1 MAIITA
7 PAPDSETEVI
17 VSVDETSDLAA
28 ENGPETPTE
37 AAGTSAV
44 EAKPAA
50 GENVKAGIDEDDD
63 TLNTGESLP
72 SSKLEDASGKA
83 EIAPTQSIQ
92 KLYEH
97 RCAYEDCPARWSK
110 FAVNQEEQDEL
121 EAQVRSTPIVH
132 RHTYQRDEREWVTKS
147 FEVNCGHM
155 RAFLSEALADYQDLD
170 LDLEGWSF
178 APPYNPLVHR
188 WERILGLHKQL
199 QTSENDSDK
208 KKAIEQLVEFLRP
221 LLAPSISDLAN
232 TQDTGQVEYDMIW
245 QIFPPGEIVL
255 RNVAGV
261 DALYRVAKT
270 YKSESEEVAWMITL
284 EYVDWDGERCGL
296 RTMEQSIPFYTG
308 VQRVTSLPVYPLSY
322 AKDPEQIKESVRAR
336 GRKFQQLR
344 GYHFLQ
350 YNGIKLELDSD
361 KKETMSGRV
370 MIDSHAYYISNNY
383 LKPDME
389 PLPAKVTESDR
400 PESKEEASKNDTS
413 DGEIRPA
420 EKITTADRNTYER
433 VEDLTELPDEYCL
446 LTNPLMIGFDLK
458 AKDWAEYHID
468 NLSEIEWNFKAFD
481 NLVLPGGEKELAWE
495 FVQSKTASKENFDDF
510 VSDKGRGIT
519 ILMFG
524 PPGVGKTYTAEAV
537 AEKARVP
544 LYRMSAGM
552 LGTTPEV
559 VEPALDQALMLC
571 RLWNAMLLLDEA
583 EVFLGARLDD
593 TLHRNELV
601 SVFLTKLEYC
611 QGILFLTTNRFTRI
625 DHAFQSRV
633 DLFLPYQDLDAATR
647 KQIWNNFIEHFGRDK
662 FDIST
667 EDVDRLSQ
675 LPINGRE
682 IKNLIKS
689 AQLLELR
696 TGGKVTTK
704 RLFMLADKRM
714 TALKMLEKYSNGAQA

>member
-17 VSVDETSDLAA
+17 VSVDEISDSAA
-28 ENGPETPTE
+28 ENGPETPTK
-37 AAGTSAV
+37 AAGTSAAEV
-44 EAKPAA
+44 KPAA
-50 GENVKAGIDEDDD
+50 GENVKAGADDD
-63 TLNTGESLP
+63 DDD
-72 SSKLEDASGKA
+72 DA
-83 EIAPTQSIQ
+83 

-97 RCAYEDCPARWSK
+97 RCAYEDCSARWSK
-110 FAVNQEEQDEL
+110 SAVNQEEQDEL
-121 EAQVRSTPIVH
+121 VAQVRSTPIVH

-188 WERILGLHKQL
+188 WERILGLHKEL
-199 QTSENDSDK
+199 QTCENDSDK
-208 KKAIEQLVEFLRP
+208 KKAVDQLVGFLQP

-261 DALYRVAKT
+261 DALHRVAKA
-270 YKSESEEVAWMITL
+270 YKSESEEVAWVITL

-350 YNGIKLELDSD
+350 YNGIKLALDSD
-361 KKETMSGRV
+361 KKETPRSFPQMGGRV
-370 MIDSHAYYISNNY
+370 MIDSHAYYVSNNY

-389 PLPAKVTESDR
+389 PLPAKATESDT
-400 PESKEEASKNDTS
+400 PESKEGANENDTG
-413 DGEIRPA
+413 DGEMRPA
-420 EKITTADRNTYER
+420 EKITTADRSTYGR
-433 VEDLTELPDEYCL
+433 VEDLSELPDEYCL
-446 LTNPLMIGFDLK
+446 LTNPLVIGFDLR
-458 AKDWAEYHID
+458 AKDWAEYHI
-468 NLSEIEWNFKAFD
+468 D

-510 VSDKGRGIT
+510 VSDKGRDIT

-524 PPGVGKTYTAEAV
+524 PPG
-537 AEKARVP
+537 KARVP

-552 LGTTPEV
+552 LGTNPEV
-559 VEPALDQALMLC
+559 VEQALDQALMLC

-647 KQIWNNFIEHFGRDK
+647 KQIWSNFIGHFGRDK

-689 AQLLELR
+689 AQLLKLR

-714 TALKMLEKYSNGAQA
+714 MALKMLEKYSTGAQA